1 MLVDH
6 QEVRRFVT
14 SVVRDCR
21 YWIAGE
27 YDCLE
32 RGACRIARLDELPQA
47 RVGSLL
53 TVNATP
59 ARPDMEHMQIGIVPL
74 RHRECP
80 GERRLYTGGI
90 VEWVENQRKI
100 HGDDPLL
107 EF

>member
-1 MLVDH
+1 MA
-6 QEVRRFVT
+6 
-14 SVVRDCR
+14 SAVRDCR
-21 YWIAGE
+21 YRISGE

-32 RGACRIARLDELPQA
+32 HGGFRIARLHELPQA

-59 ARPDMEHMQIGIVPL
+59 ARLHMEQMEICLVPL
-74 RHRECP
+74 RQRECP
-80 GERRLYTGGI
+80 GERRLCTGI

-100 HGDDPLL
+100 HDGDPFL